1 MDDFEQ
7 FLTSQPLRDVPQ
19 AWRAKIL
26 ATATATARE
35 MPPPSAAGPWWRAW
49 LWPSPY
55 AWAAL
60 AAAWLVIFGLN
71 FATQAGSNHAGPRDP
86 ALSDQQI
93 YALLAERRQLEEL
106 YSQMNAPPA
115 PPTLPPS
122 VKLPTSPGASL
133 DRPKPET
140 HPLA

>member
-7 FLTSQPLRDVPQ
+7 FLTSQPLRDVPP
-19 AWRAKIL
+19 AWREEIL
-26 ATATATARE
+26 ATAATTTMARE
-35 MPPPSAAGPWWRAW
+35 TPPPSAAGPWWRAW

-71 FATQAGSNHAGPRDP
+71 FAAQTGHNRDGPRGP

-93 YALLAERRQLEEL
+93 YALLAERRQLEEF
-106 YSQMNAPPA
+106 YSQMNTPPA
-115 PPTLPPS
+115 PPPP
-122 VKLPTSPGASL
+122 VKLPNSPGASL
-133 DRPKPET
+133 DQPKPEKY
-140 HPLA
+140 PLA